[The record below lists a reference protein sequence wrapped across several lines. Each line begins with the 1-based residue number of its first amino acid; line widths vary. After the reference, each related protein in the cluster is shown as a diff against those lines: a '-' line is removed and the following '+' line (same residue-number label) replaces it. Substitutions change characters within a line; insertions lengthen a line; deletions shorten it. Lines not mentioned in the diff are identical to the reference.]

1 LGSGVSYF
9 VTHVQ
14 AQEVNPIA
22 GQDEHETLE
31 TLFRNVDLSFAK
43 ALLQECFHTVGPG
56 RPPRN
61 PLGVFRTFIV
71 MRMKGVRSLREMTR
85 LLDTDIRL
93 RKLCLIKP
101 DEAGYPRS
109 VLSRFIRKVGE
120 DNLTKIIEEKVVKLL
135 KRSNAR
141 DVDAVFDASFIK
153 AWSTRHPLDNQRGFS
168 DDDAR
173 VGRAGRTFGLGYKL
187 HLSIDSQSMLPLTS
201 VFASANQNEK
211 KHSPSMLEKTKLI
224 LKQSAAKLRSVI
236 ADSQYSDSKL
246 RNAVC
251 EAVIPYPANQK
262 RGVRGLLRVDKKF
275 RTYGPDNQEKEYHKR
290 PHIEAVYS
298 FLKTQYSMAINKVR
312 GAKNVASYALFSI
325 LCLVLNREA
334 AENIRRP
341 DKAVSPT
348 YFNT

>member
-1 LGSGVSYF
+1 
-9 VTHVQ
+9 
-14 AQEVNPIA
+14 VNPLA

-43 ALLQECFHTVGPG
+43 AALLGCFHTVGPG
-56 RPPRN
+56 RHPRN
-61 PLGVFRTFIV
+61 PLGLFRTFIV

-93 RKLCLIKP
+93 RRLCLIKKG
-101 DEAGYPRS
+101 EAAYPRS

-120 DNLTKIIEEKVVKLL
+120 DNLTGIIEEKVVKLL
-135 KRSNAR
+135 KRNDAK
-141 DVDAVFDASFIK
+141 DVDAVLDASFIK
-153 AWSTRHPLDNQRGFS
+153 AWSTRHPLDNKKGLS
-168 DDDAR
+168 DGDAR

-187 HLSIDSQSMLPLTS
+187 HLSIDSKTMLPLTC

-211 KHSPSMLEKTKLI
+211 KHSLNMLEKTKLI
-224 LKQSAAKLRSVI
+224 LKRSAARLRSVI

-262 RGVRGLLRVDKKF
+262 RDVKGLLRVDKKF
-275 RTYGPDNQEKEYHKR
+275 KTYGPEDMKKEYHKR

-298 FLKTQYSMAINKVR
+298 FLKTQYSLVINKVR
-312 GAKNVASYALFSI
+312 GVRNVASYALYSL

-334 AENIRRP
+334 AENINRA

-348 YFNT
+348 YFT